1 MIPPSGRRLRVRVWM
16 KLAAMA
22 ALGVVAMHS
31 VHLTL
36 GNQIAS
42 RALAREEQ
50 QLGQALARLIA
61 EQAAD
66 PLLINDLVALDTIAS
81 SAVSEE
87 QRGVTYCFI
96 VRDGEVVARSFE
108 GATAPAL
115 VDLRPLGDHAPVV
128 VVAPDATRTLDL
140 SAPIPGGV
148 GEVRLGLDMSA
159 QVETREALQREL
171 GLLALLMIGAG
182 LAAALIVGR
191 SLARPIH
198 DLLRSAER
206 FDLAHAEDL
215 PSVSP
220 RGTDEIAVLGDR
232 FNHMLVRL
240 KAVYRE
246 QQRVQQKSMET
257 ERMVALGSLV
267 AGVTHEVNNPLAGL
281 RNCVHRLSRPDLPLN
296 KKREY
301 LELMEEGLTRI
312 EKVVQGLLD
321 FSRPHP
327 PALEATQLSELA
339 GAATSL
345 IAPQLARRK
354 IAIRLLEIGPREN
367 VLVDRH
373 QIGQALVNLL
383 LNAAYVTKDGGEVRL
398 RMVERNLQQGL
409 SVEDDGPGIPPEI
422 RDRVL
427 DPFFTTKPP
436 GQGTGLGLSVTRTIV
451 AAHGGELTFSFPPEG
466 GTVATL
472 WVNAAPDP

>member
-1 MIPPSGRRLRVRVWM
+1 M

-22 ALGVVAMHS
+22 ALGVIAMHS

-36 GNQIAS
+36 GSQIAS
-42 RALAREEQ
+42 RALAREEE
-50 QLGQALARLIA
+50 QLGQALARMIA
-61 EQAAD
+61 EHAAD
-66 PLLINDLVALDTIAS
+66 PLLVNDLVALDAIAS
-81 SAVSEE
+81 SAVSEA

-96 VRDGEVVARSFE
+96 VRDGDVVARSFE

-115 VDLRPLGDHAPVV
+115 VGLRPSGDHAPVV
-128 VVAPDATRTLDL
+128 VVSPDSTRTLDL

-159 QVETREALQREL
+159 QAETREELQREL

-198 DLLRSAER
+198 ALLRSAEQ

-232 FNHMLVRL
+232 FNQMLVRL

-246 QQRVQQKSMET
+246 QQRVQQKNMET

-281 RNCVHRLSRPDLPLN
+281 RNCVHRLSRPDLPPN
-296 KKREY
+296 KRREY

-339 GAATSL
+339 GAAASL
-345 IAPQLARRK
+345 IAPQLARRE
-354 IAIRLLEIGPREN
+354 IAVRVLETGPRRN

-383 LNAAYVTKDGGEVRL
+383 LNAAYVTKVGGEVRL
-398 RMVERNLQQGL
+398 RLVERDLQQGL

-436 GQGTGLGLSVTRTIV
+436 GEGTGLGLSVTRTII
-451 AAHGGELTFSFPPEG
+451 AAHGGELTFSFPPKG